1 MRLIS
6 FILPTLLLATTASA
20 FSQRQKMQWSDIN
33 TREVVRWEG
42 DTAILAQG
50 ATMTELQCN
59 IFIDSNKVLRAIDSF
74 GIPEAWT
81 KITYRSDEEL
91 KQQRD
96 SLSAKA
102 HKHGIKMNRED
113 NNFSVDYNWVVNK
126 SVADLHD
133 IANQIR
139 STARRKGYRSRR
151 DLIGAIASFVQELK
165 YQLPPEHRFNDDG
178 EKILTAG
185 ATMPL
190 ETLAKRCGDCDTKS
204 LLFAG
209 LVRSISL
216 VDVIFVA
223 IEDHLFTAIRI
234 NPSQGDHSI
243 RHKGRDWVLLELSDS
258 WPIGHV
264 PENHLS
270 VIRSGKEAYRVIDI
284 D

>member
-1 MRLIS
+1 MRLIP
-6 FILPTLLLATTASA
+6 FILPTIIIATSASA
-20 FSQRQKMQWSDIN
+20 FLQRQKMQWCDIN

-42 DTAILAQG
+42 DTAILAHG
-50 ATMTELQCN
+50 SSMEELQCN
-59 IFIDSNKVLRAIDSF
+59 IFLDSNKVALAIESF
-74 GIPEAWT
+74 GIPETWT
-81 KITYRSDEEL
+81 KISYQTQDEL
-91 KQQRD
+91 QKQRKD
-96 SLSAKA
+96 LRKKA
-102 HKHGIKMNRED
+102 RKHGIEMNLEG
-113 NNFSVDYNWVVNK
+113 NLFSVDYNWVVKK
-126 SVADLHD
+126 SVGDLHD

-139 STARRKGYRSRR
+139 STARREGYRSRR
-151 DLIGAIASFVQELK
+151 NLIGAIASFVQEIK
-165 YQLPPEHRFNDDG
+165 YQLPPEYRINDEG

-190 ETLAKRCGDCDTKS
+190 ETLANQRGDCDTKS

-223 IEDHLFTAIRI
+223 IEDHLFAGIRI

-243 RHKGRDWVLLELSDS
+243 RHQGRDWVLIEFSDS

-264 PENHLS
+264 PSNHLNI
-270 VIRSGKEAYRVIDI
+270 IRSGKYRVIDI

>member
-6 FILPTLLLATTASA
+6 FILPPLLLATTANA
-20 FSQRQKMQWSDIN
+20 FMQRQKMQWSDIN
-33 TREVVRWEG
+33 TREVVRWDG
-42 DTAILAQG
+42 DTAVLAHG
-50 ATMTELQCN
+50 SHMTELECS
-59 IFIDSNKVLRAIDSF
+59 IFLDPNKVARAIDSF
-74 GIPEAWT
+74 GIPETWT
-81 KITYRSDEEL
+81 KISYRTEDEL
-91 KQQRD
+91 KKQR
-96 SLSAKA
+96 SELRTKSRT
-102 HKHGIKMNRED
+102 HGIEMNPGGD
-113 NNFSVDYNWVVNK
+113 LFSVDYNWVVKK
-126 SVADLHD
+126 SVDDLHN

-151 DLIGAIASFVQELK
+151 DLIGALASFVQELK
-165 YQLPPEHRFNDDG
+165 YQLPPEHRINEEG

-190 ETLAKRCGDCDTKS
+190 ETLANQHGDCDTKS

-223 IEDHLFTAIRI
+223 IEDHLFVGIRL
-234 NPSQGDHSI
+234 NPAQGDHSI
-243 RHKGRDWVLLELSDS
+243 RHKGRDWVLIELSDS

-264 PENHLS
+264 PGNHLS
-270 VIRSGKEAYRVIDI
+270 VIRSGEYRVIDI

>member
-1 MRLIS
+1 MQLI
-6 FILPTLLLATTASA
+6 TLLFSTLALASTANA
-20 FSQRQKMQWSDIN
+20 LVHRQAMQWSDIN

-50 ATMTELQCN
+50 AAMTELQCK
-59 IFIDSNKVLRAIDSF
+59 ILIDPNKVARAIDSF
-74 GIPEAWT
+74 GIPETWT
-81 KITYRSDEEL
+81 KISYRSEDEL
-91 KQQRD
+91 KQKRKD
-96 SLSAKA
+96 LRTKAK
-102 HKHGIKMNRED
+102 KHGIEMNLEG
-113 NNFSVDYNWVVNK
+113 NLFSVDYNWVVK
-126 SVADLHD
+126 QSVGDLHE
-133 IANQIR
+133 IANIIR

-151 DLIGAIASFVQELK
+151 ELIGAIASFVQELQ
-165 YQLPPEHRFNDDG
+165 YQLSPDHRINDDG

-190 ETLAKRCGDCDTKS
+190 ETLSNQRGDCDTKS

-223 IEDHLFTAIRI
+223 IEEHLFAGIRM

-243 RHKGRDWVLLELSDS
+243 RHQGRDWVLVELSDS

-264 PENHLS
+264 PQNHLG
-270 VIRSGKEAYRVIDI
+270 VIRSGKYRVIDI